1 MTSASSQGPNVLF
14 IITDQ
19 HRADHV
25 GSGGNDAVRTPNLDA
40 LAARSTVFDRA
51 YVANPVCMP
60 NRSSIVTGR
69 MPSAHGVIFNDR
81 SLSPDANTFVGQLR
95 DNGYRTALIGKS
107 QLQHGMSREVV
118 VDLPGEPALRTPWAE
133 WWGTIEH
140 QERYESGDTPDPHD
154 FCGFEHIELT
164 LGHGALSGG
173 GPECRIGPSGR
184 RPAWR

>member
-1 MTSASSQGPNVLF
+1 MISAAPRQRPNVLF

-25 GSGGNDAVRTPNLDA
+25 GFGGNGVVRTPHLDA

-60 NRSSIVTGR
+60 NRSSIMTGR

-81 SLSPDANTFVGQLR
+81 SLSPDATTFVGQLR

-107 QLQHGMSREVV
+107 HLQHGMSR
-118 VDLPGEPALRTPWAE
+118 
-133 WWGTIEH
+133 
-140 QERYESGDTPDPHD
+140 
-154 FCGFEHIELT
+154 
-164 LGHGALSGG
+164 
-173 GPECRIGPSGR
+173 
-184 RPAWR
+184 